1 MGCKVRLVD
10 SMYLSPL
17 LHFLCYAV
25 RSLINCKALQTAAMI
40 VETFR
45 KYIDG
50 GSLLVQRHYKR
61 QIYIQNMYPSKDR
74 AFPPPDGR
82 SPV

>member
-17 LHFLCYAV
+17 LQSLCYAM
-25 RSLINCKALQTAAMI
+25 RSLINCKALQTAA
-40 VETFR
+40 VVDETFF

-50 GSLLVQRHYKR
+50 GSLLVQRHYR
-61 QIYIQNMYPSKDR
+61 
-74 AFPPPDGR
+74 
-82 SPV
+82 

>member
-17 LHFLCYAV
+17 LHFLCYAM
-25 RSLINCKALQTAAMI
+25 RSLINCKAWQTAAM
-40 VETFR
+40 VDETFL

-50 GSLLVQRHYKR
+50 GSLLVQRHYR
-61 QIYIQNMYPSKDR
+61 
-74 AFPPPDGR
+74 
-82 SPV
+82 